1 MQTRTIEG
9 MDIVGIVHRAGGVV
23 LTSELVKRGISLT
36 RIKRAVAAGIFTR
49 PSRGWVALPGA
60 DPMLINAATA
70 RVVLTCVTAAAHLD
84 WWDVGEK
91 KPHLAATP
99 HGHPIL
105 TQPARV
111 HWNEPIVPRKPGQ
124 LVDSPTNVLV
134 AVAECR
140 PFEEAVTIWEAG
152 IRLGVAKPDA
162 MRLLP
167 LRPRAMEVL
176 EAARPYADAGTE
188 SILFHRLTW
197 LGLPMRRQTWIL
209 GHRVDLLI
217 GDRLVIQVDGGHH
230 VDAQRAS
237 DNEHDA
243 ELRLAG
249 YHPIRVTYWQL
260 MHDWPRV
267 QELILQAIA
276 QGLHVAKR

>member
-1 MQTRTIEG
+1 ML
-9 MDIVGIVHRAGGVV
+9 VG
-23 LTSELVKRGISLT
+23 
-36 RIKRAVAAGIFTR
+36 AAR
-49 PSRGWVALPGA
+49 
-60 DPMLINAATA
+60 A
-70 RVVLTCVTAAAHLD
+70 RVVLTCTTAAAHLD
-84 WWDVGEK
+84 WWDVGDK
-91 KPHLAATP
+91 KPHLAAAP

-105 TQPARV
+105 TRPAKV
-111 HWNEPIVPRKPGQ
+111 HWNEPVVRRAPGQ
-124 LVDSPTNVLV
+124 LVDSAPNVLSL
-134 AVAECR
+134 VAECQ
-140 PFEEAVTIWEAG
+140 PFEQAVAIWEAAL
-152 IRLGVAKPDA
+152 RLGAAKPDL
-162 MRLLP
+162 MRALP

-217 GDRLVIQVDGGHH
+217 GDRLVIQIDGGHH

-243 ELRLAG
+243 QLRLAG

-260 MHDWPRV
+260 MNEWHVV

-276 QGLHVAKR
+276 QGLHLAKR

>member
-1 MQTRTIEG
+1 MDLVSTIRRG
-9 MDIVGIVHRAGGVV
+9 GGVM
-23 LTSELVKRGISLT
+23 LTSQLVKRGISLT
-36 RIKRAVAAGIFTR
+36 RMKRAVAAGILIR
-49 PSRGWVALPGA
+49 PSRGWIALPSA
-60 DPMLINAATA
+60 DPMLLGAAGA
-70 RVVLTCVTAAAHLD
+70 RVVLTCITAAAHLD

-91 KPHLAATP
+91 KPHLAAAP

-105 TQPARV
+105 TRPAKV
-111 HWNEPIVPRKPGQ
+111 HWNEPVVRRAPGQ
-124 LVDSPTNVLV
+124 LVDSAPNVLSL
-134 AVAECR
+134 VAECQ
-140 PFEEAVTIWEAG
+140 PFEQAVAIWEAALRVG
-152 IRLGVAKPDA
+152 AAKPEL
-162 MRLLP
+162 MRALP

-197 LGLPMRRQTWIL
+197 LGLPRRRQTWIL

-243 ELRLAG
+243 QLRLAG

-260 MHDWPRV
+260 MNEWHVV

-276 QGLHVAKR
+276 QGLHLAKR

>member
-1 MQTRTIEG
+1 MELVSIMRHG
-9 MDIVGIVHRAGGVV
+9 GGVM
-23 LTSELVKRGISLT
+23 LTSQLVMRGISLT
-36 RIKRAVAAGIFTR
+36 RIKRAVAEGILIR
-49 PSRGWVALPGA
+49 PSRGWVALPTA
-60 DPMLINAATA
+60 DQMLISAAAA
-70 RVVLTCVTAAAHLD
+70 RVVLTCVTAAAHLE

-91 KPHLAATP
+91 KPHLAAAP
-99 HGHPIL
+99 HSHPIL
-105 TQPARV
+105 TCPTKV

-124 LVDSPTNVLV
+124 LIDSTINVLT

-140 PFEEAVTIWEAG
+140 PFEQAVTIWEAAL
-152 IRLGVAKPDA
+152 RLGVAKPDV
-162 MRLLP
+162 MRAVP
-167 LRPRAMEVL
+167 LRPRASAVL
-176 EAARPYADAGTE
+176 DAARPYADAGTE

-217 GDRLVIQVDGGHH
+217 GERLVIQIDGGHH

-267 QELILQAIA
+267 QELILHAIA
-276 QGLHVAKR
+276 QGLHLAKH